1 MKKNI
6 TSIFSLLLC
15 CALLCACGGKQ
26 AETVH
31 LPAPT
36 EVPTASPAPTPASP
50 VLPESDQRALIE
62 RSRSV
67 WLPEGLEYE
76 TWYYA
81 VTDLDRNGRLEV
93 LTASLQ
99 GSGLYTYV
107 NCWEV
112 SEQGTALVQC
122 PDNTGEGEAW
132 PDIIKDRLTGYRDP
146 VSGRMTYVCED
157 VTRDGAAH
165 YLTSKQSFC
174 LDHGQITLYVLATM
188 DEVYT
193 TETVSM
199 KNYYDGSDAPI
210 TEQEYN
216 SAEERT
222 FAGQEQGE
230 ITLTWTQLEAQ
241 PSPPQI
247 TAQPQITVPPQ
258 YLQPQVTA
266 APQYAQPQSGG
277 PVTITKNPT
286 SESIA
291 AGGKTWFIAHA
302 NNASSLTWLFTSPQ
316 GQLYDLRQAMQANP
330 GLQLQE
336 LEQDTLAV
344 SNVPVSFDG
353 WSIQAR
359 FDGPGGSATTSPAMI
374 YVDDYVTAYG
384 PVLSNYY
391 YAYTNGVADPAFA
404 YERGI
409 SEYITYSN
417 HAGYALQDLNGDGTP
432 ELIIAGMGDGN
443 NSNGVIYEI
452 DTLVNGQPVQIA
464 CSSARDRYLLR
475 TDGTVLNEGS
485 GGAGHSAYVLNS
497 VAEDGLVPAESVFTY
512 FDGQPNDGYYHAR
525 DGYRY
530 EPTSYDEYLTEQE
543 FNYFVGAWEDSVYI
557 PQLTMIA

>member
-1 MKKNI
+1 MKKYI

-76 TWYYA
+76 TWYQA

-146 VSGRMTYVCED
+146 ASGRMTYVCED

-165 YLTSKQSFC
+165 YLTSKKSFC
-174 LDHGQITLYVLATM
+174 LDRGQITLQVLATM

-230 ITLTWTQLEAQ
+230 LTLTWTQLEAQ

-247 TAQPQITVPPQ
+247 TAQPQITVP
-258 YLQPQVTA
+258 
-266 APQYAQPQSGG
+266 PQYAQPQSGG